1 MITREWLLDAIDECE
16 VEPLTSANLERLAN
30 LYTIYNYLFTQPAKQ
45 KKETQKIIA
54 TSGDSDF
61 LKAVDGK
68 SADAVFQIV
77 NELVDTI
84 QLIQPALYYGLIKK
98 IQEL

>member
-1 MITREWLLDAIDECE
+1 MIDRNLLLDAIDECE
-16 VEPLTSANLERLAN
+16 NEPLTSSNIQRLAN
-30 LYTIYNYLFTQPAKQ
+30 LYIIYNQQSIPKA
-45 KKETQKIIA
+45 EKIK

-61 LKAVDGK
+61 LRSVDGK
-68 SADAVFQIV
+68 YADDVMNIID
-77 NELVDTI
+77 ELVETI

>member
-16 VEPLTSANLERLAN
+16 CEPLTTANIQRLAN
-30 LYTIYNYLFTQPAKQ
+30 LYIIYNHHYSQPTQNRKTE
-45 KKETQKIIA
+45 KVIV
-54 TSGDSDF
+54 TSGTSDF
-61 LKAVDGK
+61 LKSVDGK
-68 SADAVFQIV
+68 SADDVFYIID
-77 NELVDTI
+77 ELVETI